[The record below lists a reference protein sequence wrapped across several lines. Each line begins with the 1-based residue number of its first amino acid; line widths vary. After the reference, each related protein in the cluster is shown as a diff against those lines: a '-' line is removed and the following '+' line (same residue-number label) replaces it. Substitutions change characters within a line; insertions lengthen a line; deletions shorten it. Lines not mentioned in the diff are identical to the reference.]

1 MTPTRHENASH
12 HENGAQSSDTL
23 TPRPPIDIALPLHRP
38 LPEPQDGYP
47 GQNLISQ
54 AHEAYLQA
62 QRLDFEHRQMA
73 AIKDML
79 AHSPEPKPGDRHVSE
94 DIRNSTR
101 TIQGDLHNLLACRIP
116 FLNAEIEISVVSLR
130 VKLNLIYWRIFRI
143 NALPPEIL
151 TNIF

>member
-12 HENGAQSSDTL
+12 DENGAQSSDRQ
-23 TPRPPIDIALPLHRP
+23 TPRPPIALPLHRP
-38 LPEPQDGYP
+38 LPELQDAYP
-47 GQNLISQ
+47 GQDLILQ

-79 AHSPEPKPGDRHVSE
+79 AHSQETKLSDRDVSE

-101 TIQGDLHNLLACRIP
+101 TIQGELHNLLACRIP
-116 FLNAEIEISVVSLR
+116 FLNAEIEISVVSLH
-130 VKLNLIYWRIFRI
+130 VKLNLIY
-143 NALPPEIL
+143 
-151 TNIF
+151 